1 MEQNDMRYQRKK
13 DSRIWSGLIL
23 LTVGVLLLAYKMGAP
38 IPHWVFTWPVLL
50 IAMGFLTGVKSR
62 FHNPGAFIMMIVGG
76 VFLVDQNVP
85 GISFHNYLVPA
96 ILIGIGLVFILRPRR
111 NWDQRFNRHWENR
124 QQSTA
129 DYKPAETSLPSATS
143 SAQGDNAEY
152 IEINA
157 VFGGVKKLILSKNFK
172 GGELN
177 SFMGGSELNLMQA
190 DILQPVV
197 LEVHNVFGG
206 TKLIIPANWD
216 VRNEVTAIFG
226 GIDDKRSIHANMPDA
241 NKTIILK
248 GACIFGGIE
257 VANY

>member
-1 MEQNDMRYQRKK
+1 
-13 DSRIWSGLIL
+13 
-23 LTVGVLLLAYKMGAP
+23 
-38 IPHWVFTWPVLL
+38 
-50 IAMGFLTGVKSR
+50 
-62 FHNPGAFIMMIVGG
+62 
-76 VFLVDQNVP
+76 VP
-85 GISFHNYLVPA
+85 PA
-96 ILIGIGLVFILRPRR
+96 
-111 NWDQRFNRHWENR
+111 
-124 QQSTA
+124 
-129 DYKPAETSLPSATS
+129 
-143 SAQGDNAEY
+143 AQGDNAEY

-157 VFGGVKKLILSKNFK
+157 VFGGVKKLILSKNFR

>member
-1 MEQNDMRYQRKK
+1 MEQNDMRFQRKR
-13 DSRIWSGLIL
+13 DSRTLSGLIL
-23 LTVGVLLLAYKMGAP
+23 LAAGGLLLAYKMGAP

-50 IAMGFLTGVKSR
+50 ITIGFIIGVKSR
-62 FHNPGAFIMMIVGG
+62 FHNPGAFIMMLVGG
-76 VFLVDQNVP
+76 IFLIDQNMP
-85 GISFHNYLVPA
+85 GLNFHNYIFPA
-96 ILIGIGLVFILRPRR
+96 LLIGLGLIYILRPKPIWDHKLRR
-111 NWDQRFNRHWENR
+111 NWENR
-124 QQSTA
+124 YSNNA
-129 DYKPAETSLPSATS
+129 PPVETNFQPPTSAYP
-143 SAQGDNAEY
+143 GDNSEY

-172 GGELN
+172 GGEIN

-190 DILQPVV
+190 DIQQPIV

-226 GIDDKRSIHANMPDA
+226 GIDDKRSVNTGVPDEG
-241 NKTIILK
+241 KTLILK